1 MARDI
6 FKELK
11 ETFEELKIPAGL
23 GYYIGTGDEPIF
35 IVYLPYNED
44 PTAVAENQ
52 VAEMTHLLKIDIIAR
67 NGNSFIETEEI
78 IRNKLKSMGYI
89 FSNAEL
95 SVDTSEPYNYHRVLH
110 YSIKE
115 HFEDI

>member
-11 ETFEELKIPAGL
+11 NAFEDLEIPAGL
-23 GYYIGTGDEPIF
+23 GYYIGSGDEPIF
-35 IVYLPYNED
+35 VVYLPYNED
-44 PTAVAENQ
+44 PSAIADNQ
-52 VAEMTHLLKIDIIAR
+52 IAEMTHLLKIDIIAR
-67 NGNSFIETEEI
+67 NGNSFTPTEKA
-78 IRNKLKSMGYI
+78 IREKMKSLGYM

-95 SVDTSEPYNYHRVLH
+95 SVDTKEPYNYHRVLY

-115 HFEDI
+115 HFQDI